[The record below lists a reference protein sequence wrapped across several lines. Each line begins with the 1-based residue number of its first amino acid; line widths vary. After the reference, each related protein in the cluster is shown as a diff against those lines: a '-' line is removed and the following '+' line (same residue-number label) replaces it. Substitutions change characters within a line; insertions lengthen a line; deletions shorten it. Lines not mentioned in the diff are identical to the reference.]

1 MVLGGGV
8 AVVSTASILIRFA
21 QAEAV
26 PSVAIAATRLSI
38 AALILLPLAALR
50 HAGFWRALSARTL
63 ALTLASGTLLA
74 LHFWSWIASLEHTS
88 VASSTVLVTT
98 NPIWVALASLVLLGE
113 RPHRLAVIGI
123 AVSFVGTAL
132 TFAADL
138 GNRTAA
144 DPMFGNALAL
154 VGALTASGY
163 LLIGRALRTALPL
176 LPYVALAYATAA
188 LLLCGASLVNGAPLL
203 ALSNDA
209 WIALLLLAL
218 GPQLLGHTAFNYAL
232 RHMSATFVSLAILGE
247 PVGAALL
254 AWLVFGEW
262 FSVLQFAGFALLL
275 VGIFL
280 ASRGERPAA

>member
-1 MVLGGGV
+1 M
-8 AVVSTASILIRFA
+8 
-21 QAEAV
+21 
-26 PSVAIAATRLSI
+26 AIAATRLSI

-50 HAGFWRALSARTL
+50 HRGFWRALSARTL
-63 ALTLASGTLLA
+63 ALTLASGALLA

-144 DPMFGNALAL
+144 DPMLGNALAL

-163 LLIGRALRTALPL
+163 LLIGRALRNALPL

-188 LLLCGASLVNGAPLL
+188 ILLCSASLISGAPLT
-203 ALSNDA
+203 AHTNNA

-254 AWLVFGEW
+254 AWLLFGEW
-262 FSVLQFAGFALLL
+262 FSALQFGGFALLL

-280 ASRGERPAA
+280 ASRGERPTA